1 MSDPNLIEGRP
12 PRFAAWLAE
21 PMLRNRAMFMKVAVA
36 AVLLNIFGLVIS
48 LFTMTVYDRVVP
60 NLAFDSLT
68 ALSIGVAIVLV
79 FDFILRIL
87 RAYFVDVAGA
97 EIDREIGSNVFDRM
111 MRIRLDLKRGSVG
124 QLSGL
129 MRELETLRDFFAS
142 ATLTAIVDVPFI
154 VLTLIFIGFIGGTLV
169 WVPAI
174 LVPIVI
180 AAGYLTHPALDR
192 LSAKSMAGGLSKQS
206 VLVESIGSIEMVKT
220 SGAQRLL
227 EKRWLRAIDDH
238 ADSSMRQRLISTIA
252 LTIATSANSAA
263 YMGVVVYGVFLIAE
277 REITTGGLVACS
289 ILAGRAVQ
297 PLAQIAQLMSR
308 IAATRTAYRQLN
320 GLMSVPSEGPVGTPL
335 YPGRLNG
342 RIELKG
348 VSFKYPGA
356 SEKTLDQFSFTVE
369 GGQRV
374 GLIGRVGSGKS
385 TVARLML
392 GLYQPQEGLVMIDG
406 TDIRQFDPE
415 GLRANIG
422 TALQETVLLSG
433 SVRENIAL
441 DRPHIDDAEMLRASS
456 LAGAHAFMGQ
466 ITNGYDLVLA
476 DRGEGLSGGQRQSI
490 TLARALAGR
499 PQVLIFD
506 EPTSAMDAQT
516 EAALIARLEEE
527 TKGRTLVI
535 ITHRPALL
543 KLVDRIAVVEGG
555 KVVADGPRDAILQQL
570 NRPRAAA

>member
-1 MSDPNLIEGRP
+1 MSDPDLIAPRP
-12 PRFAAWLAE
+12 PRFAEWLSQ
-21 PMLRNRAMFMKVAVA
+21 PMLRNRGLFLKVALA
-36 AVLLNIFGLVIS
+36 AVLINLFGLIVS

-68 ALSIGVAIVLV
+68 ALSIGVGIVLV
-79 FDFILRIL
+79 FDFALRIL

-97 EIDREIGSNVFDRM
+97 DIDREIGGNVFDRL

-154 VLTLIFIGFIGGTLV
+154 VLTLIFIGFIGGPIV
-169 WVPAI
+169 FVPLI

-192 LSAKSMAGGLSKQS
+192 LSARSMAGGLSKQS

-220 SGAQRLL
+220 SGAQKLL
-227 EKRWLRAIDDH
+227 EKRWLKAIDDH

-252 LTIATSANSAA
+252 VTIATSANSAA
-263 YMGVVVYGVFLIAE
+263 YMGVVVFGVFLIAE
-277 REITTGGLVACS
+277 RELTTGGLVACS

-308 IAATRTAYRQLN
+308 ISATRTAYRQLN
-320 GLMSVPSEGPVGTPL
+320 GLMSVPSEGPVGQPL
-335 YPGRLNG
+335 YPGRLSG
-342 RIELKG
+342 RIELKN
-348 VSFKYPGA
+348 VSFRYPGA
-356 SEKTLDQFSFTVE
+356 SEKTLDQFNFTVE
-369 GGQRV
+369 PGQRV
-374 GLIGRVGSGKS
+374 ALIGRVGSGKS

-392 GLYQPQEGLVMIDG
+392 GLYPPQEGLVLIDG
-406 TDIRQFDPE
+406 TDIRQFDPD

-441 DRPHIDDAEMLRASS
+441 DRPHIDDAEMLRAAQLS
-456 LAGAHAFMGQ
+456 GAHGFMGQ
-466 ITNGYDLVLA
+466 ITNGYDLILA

-499 PQVLIFD
+499 PPILIFD
-506 EPTSAMDAQT
+506 EPTSAMDSQT
-516 EAALIARLEEE
+516 EAALIDRLAEEM
-527 TKGRTLVI
+527 KGRTLVM
-535 ITHRPALL
+535 ITHRSALL
-543 KLVDRIAVVEGG
+543 RLADRIVIVEAG
-555 KVVADGPRDAILQQL
+555 KVVADGPRDTILQQL
-570 NRPRAAA
+570 SRPRAAA

>member
-1 MSDPNLIEGRP
+1 MSDPNLIEARP

-21 PMLRNRAMFMKVAVA
+21 PMLRNRGMFMKVALA

-87 RAYFVDVAGA
+87 RAYFVDIAGA
-97 EIDREIGSNVFDRM
+97 DIDREIGGNVFDRM
-111 MRIRLDLKRGSVG
+111 MRIRLDMKRGSVG

-154 VLTLIFIGFIGGTLV
+154 ILTLIFIGFIGGPIVFIPL
-169 WVPAI
+169 I

-180 AAGYLTHPALDR
+180 GAGYLTHPALDR

-206 VLVESIGSIEMVKT
+206 VLVESIGSLEMVKT
-220 SGAQRLL
+220 SGAQKLL
-227 EKRWLRAIDDH
+227 EKRWMKAIDDH

-252 LTIATSANSAA
+252 VTIATSANSAA
-263 YMGVVVYGVFLIAE
+263 YMGVVVMGVFLIAE
-277 REITTGGLVACS
+277 RELTTGGLVACS

-308 IAATRTAYRQLN
+308 ISATRTAYRQLN
-320 GLMSVPSEGPVGTPL
+320 GLMSVPSEGPIGQPL
-335 YPGRLNG
+335 YPGRFEG
-342 RIELKG
+342 KIELKNI
-348 VSFKYPGA
+348 SFKYPGA
-356 SEKTLDQFSFTVE
+356 SEKTLDNFTFTVE
-369 GGQRV
+369 PGQRV
-374 GLIGRVGSGKS
+374 ALIGRVGSGKS

-392 GLYQPQEGLVMIDG
+392 GLYQPQEGLVLIDG
-406 TDIRQFDPE
+406 TDIRQFDTD

-433 SVRENIAL
+433 TVRENISL
-441 DRPHIDDAEMLRASS
+441 DRPHIDDGEMLRASQLS
-456 LAGAHAFMGQ
+456 GAHSFMGQ
-466 ITNGYDLVLA
+466 ITNGYDLLLA

-490 TLARALAGR
+490 TLARALAGK
-499 PQVLIFD
+499 PPILIFD
-506 EPTSAMDAQT
+506 EPTSAMDSQT
-516 EAALIARLEEE
+516 EAALIDRLSEEM
-527 TKGRTLVI
+527 KGRTLVM
-535 ITHRPALL
+535 ITHRSALL
-543 KLVDRIAVVEGG
+543 KLADRIAIVEGG
-555 KVVADGPRDAILQQL
+555 KVIADGPRDAILQQL

>member
-1 MSDPNLIEGRP
+1 MSDPNLIEARP
-12 PRFAAWLAE
+12 PRFARWLAE
-21 PMLRNRAMFMKVAVA
+21 PMLRNRSVFMKVALA

-68 ALSIGVAIVLV
+68 ALSIGVAIVLI

-87 RAYFVDVAGA
+87 RAYFVDIAGA
-97 EIDREIGSNVFDRM
+97 DIDREIGGNVFDRL
-111 MRIRLDLKRGSVG
+111 MRIRLDLKKGSVG

-154 VLTLIFIGFIGGTLV
+154 VLTLVFIAWIGGPIV
-169 WVPAI
+169 FVPLI

-192 LSAKSMAGGLSKQS
+192 LSARSMAGGLNKQS

-220 SGAQRLL
+220 SGAHNMLQ
-227 EKRWLRAIDDH
+227 KRWLKAIDEH

-252 LTIATSANSAA
+252 VTIATSANSAA
-263 YMGVVVYGVFLIAE
+263 YMGVVVMGVFLIAE
-277 REITTGGLVACS
+277 RDLTTGGLVACS

-308 IAATRTAYRQLN
+308 ISATRTAYRQLN
-320 GLMSVPSEGPVGTPL
+320 GLMSVPSEGPIGQPL
-335 YPGRLNG
+335 HPGRLNG
-342 RIELKG
+342 KIELKG

-356 SEKTLDQFSFTVE
+356 SEKTLDNFSFTVE
-369 GGQRV
+369 PGQRV
-374 GLIGRVGSGKS
+374 ALIGRVGSGKS

-392 GLYQPQEGLVMIDG
+392 GLYQPQEGLVLIDG
-406 TDIRQFDPE
+406 TDIRQFDTD

-422 TALQETVLLSG
+422 TALQDTVLLSG
-433 SVRENIAL
+433 TVRENIAL
-441 DRPHIDDAEMLRASS
+441 DRPHIDDDEMLRASQLS
-456 LAGAHAFMGQ
+456 GAHGFMGQ
-466 ITNGYDLVLA
+466 ITNGYDLLLA

-490 TLARALAGR
+490 TLARALAGK
-499 PQVLIFD
+499 PPILIFD
-506 EPTSAMDAQT
+506 EPTSAMDSQT
-516 EAALIARLEEE
+516 ESALIDRLTEEL
-527 TKGRTLVI
+527 KGRTLVM
-535 ITHRPALL
+535 ITHRSALL
-543 KLVDRIAVVEGG
+543 KLADRIAIVEGG
-555 KVVADGPRDAILQQL
+555 KVVADGPRDVILQQL

>member
-21 PMLRNRAMFMKVAVA
+21 PMLRNRGMFMKVAVA

-97 EIDREIGSNVFDRM
+97 EIDREIGSNVFDRL

-335 YPGRLNG
+335 YPGRLDG

-392 GLYQPQEGLVMIDG
+392 GLYQPQEGLVMVDG

-499 PQVLIFD
+499 PQILIFD

>member
-369 GGQRV
+369 SGQRV

-499 PQVLIFD
+499 PQILIFD

-555 KVVADGPRDAILQQL
+555 KVVADGPRDVILQQL